1 MFFCSLRLEHALI
14 YVFLRLEQYLS
25 SDLIHERF
33 FIQKKKQFI
42 CFLTSIL
49 PFVFLINSS
58 N

>member
-33 FIQKKKQFI
+33 FIQKKNN
-42 CFLTSIL
+42 S
-49 PFVFLINSS
+49 FVFLRVFCLLFFS
-58 N
+58 